1 MFRSCDGSNESD
13 DSESGENIE
22 NVPPT
27 SSPPWLK
34 RQKLMED
41 VDESQAPSSS
51 PADLPHP
58 LAANPNVLDTK
69 HQQIVN
75 TIR

>member
-13 DSESGENIE
+13 DCESGENIE

-41 VDESQAPSSS
+41 VESPAPSSS
-51 PADLPHP
+51 LADSSHPH
-58 LAANPNVLDTK
+58 AANPNVLDTK

>member
-41 VDESQAPSSS
+41 VESPAPSSS
-51 PADLPHP
+51 LADLPHP

>member
-34 RQKLMED
+34 RQKFMED
-41 VDESQAPSSS
+41 VESPAPSNSL
-51 PADLPHP
+51 ADSPHP